1 MRITELEKG
10 RDRLFEHLGAIGAS
24 DLQNSLVLSLADE
37 LIDLE
42 TQVVQEQAR
51 LETLHEVA
59 PEDLFTLEEIQRS
72 SVSRLGPSRRV
83 TVAIAA
89 VLGICAGV
97 LLTFF
102 AKHLATVRERAKS
115 NVKR

>member
-59 PEDLFTLEEIQRS
+59 PKPS
-72 SVSRLGPSRRV
+72 SHRCHCGC
-83 TVAIAA
+83 A
-89 VLGICAGV
+89 GICAGV
-97 LLTFF
+97 LVTLF
-102 AKHLATVRERAKS
+102 AQSLATVGERAKS
-115 NVKR
+115 DVKR